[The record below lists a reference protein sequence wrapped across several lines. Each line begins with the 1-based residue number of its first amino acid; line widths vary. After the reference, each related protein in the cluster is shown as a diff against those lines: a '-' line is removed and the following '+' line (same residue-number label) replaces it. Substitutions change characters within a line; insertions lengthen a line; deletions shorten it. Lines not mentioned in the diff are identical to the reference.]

1 MMYKTSLELVVKLS
15 DADRERAMRD
25 DDNNN
30 NDTIGSVRHRVS
42 HRCDQQMAREIIA
55 ASTICLPHV
64 TLFWS
69 QDVLPEALPACEALF

>member
-1 MMYKTSLELVVKLS
+1 MYKTSLELVVKLS

-42 HRCDQQMAREIIA
+42 HRCDQQMGERNYCGIYHLSTSPYPLLVARCIA
-55 ASTICLPHV
+55 RG
-64 TLFWS
+64 
-69 QDVLPEALPACEALF
+69 PACM